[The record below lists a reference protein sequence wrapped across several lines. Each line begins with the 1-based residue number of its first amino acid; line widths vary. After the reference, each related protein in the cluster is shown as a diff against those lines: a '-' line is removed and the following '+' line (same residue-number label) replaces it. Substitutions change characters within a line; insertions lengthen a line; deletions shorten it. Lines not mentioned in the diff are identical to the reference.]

1 MNMRSILTWVV
12 ISCLGIVV
20 IVGFTYFIR
29 RLFFEPG
36 VDASVDEHIR
46 RTKSETVIQVSILN
60 GSGKNGLAKKA
71 TLYLRRRGFDVVET
85 GNTDSARYSAIIDY
99 VGDTVSAMRV
109 ARAIG
114 LDKQH
119 IRVELDSSLF
129 LRCAIVL
136 GKDYSSL
143 KIFQ

>member
-1 MNMRSILTWVV
+1 MNIRNIVTWFA
-12 ISCLGIVV
+12 ISCLGIIV
-20 IVGFTYFIR
+20 IIGFVYFIR

-36 VDASVDEHIR
+36 VDASVDKQIR

-71 TLYLRRRGFDVVET
+71 TLFLRRRGYDVVET
-85 GNTDSARYSAIIDY
+85 GNTDSVRYSAIIDY

-119 IRVELDSSLF
+119 IRVEIDSSLF